1 MDLSLLKIP
10 EKVTS
15 ADFCPV
21 HLVPSDKG
29 LPIWIHKGVE
39 YRGHAPD
46 CQGAFE
52 ANPDELASSAR
63 YARWEKNFIDSMSIF
78 WCPVTD
84 EINPGGLL
92 QWKRLG
98 ITWESCCPFCNLSFS
113 EGDFELALK
122 RLRARARTA
131 YEKTGGKY
139 VVGAASPIEGAIRFH
154 SYDETEQADPASKA
168 SPSD

>member
-1 MDLSLLKIP
+1 MRNCRFFLRVAVCLLSGWVVLGQLPPDAMDLSLLKIP

-98 ITWESCCPFCNLSFS
+98 ITWESCCSAAISNRRNRIFLDFRRPATGHANLVS
-113 EGDFELALK
+113 G
-122 RLRARARTA
+122 
-131 YEKTGGKY
+131 
-139 VVGAASPIEGAIRFH
+139 VGSAEMDRSSG
-154 SYDETEQADPASKA
+154 
-168 SPSD
+168 